1 MEGNLTSGS
10 ARLDQQPAVNVKE
23 QKRSERLMMANTLFF
38 FDLITSIENDG
49 LAIEIY
55 LRKINNK

>member
-1 MEGNLTSGS
+1 MGS
-10 ARLDQQPAVNVKE
+10 EMQPGVMKA
-23 QKRSERLMMANTLFF
+23 QKREILQKQSNLLFF
-38 FDLITSIENDG
+38 FNLITSIKNGG